1 MGRGEVPPQA
11 TRGPLRHSRLV
22 ADGARIMAK
31 QTWVGESN
39 QADGAFN
46 RVLAAE
52 AGAREQVEECRQQ
65 AAAIVAAA
73 EERAR
78 LITNRAD
85 RRVRRA
91 HRIADAGVELA
102 LAELLAP
109 GVEGEPGGLEGDAL
123 ARLDRAIDALVAE
136 IFSQETRA
144 GDAA

>member
-1 MGRGEVPPQA
+1 M
-11 TRGPLRHSRLV
+11 V

-31 QTWVGESN
+31 QTRDGESD

-52 AGAREQVEECRQQ
+52 ARAREQVEACRQQ

-73 EERAR
+73 EEQAR

-109 GVEGEPGGLEGDAL
+109 GAEGEPGMLEGDAI